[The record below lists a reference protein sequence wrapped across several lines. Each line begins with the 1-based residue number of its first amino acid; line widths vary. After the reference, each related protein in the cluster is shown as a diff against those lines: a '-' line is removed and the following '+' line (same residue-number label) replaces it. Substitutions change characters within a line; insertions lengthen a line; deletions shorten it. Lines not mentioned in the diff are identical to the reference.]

1 MEEKLDN
8 QLVKDFI
15 ETVVSGFKEN
25 EAKINTLN
33 VFPVPDGD
41 TGTNMLLTL
50 KSIQQEILSI
60 KECSTRTIADR
71 ISYGALMGARGNSGV
86 ILSQILKGFL
96 DVVIRENNFDV
107 NTLKAAAK
115 SSMDLA
121 YSSVQNP
128 TEGTMLTTIKDIYQT
143 LSSLNG
149 QEYSRMD
156 LLDLVIDET
165 GKSVLRTT
173 FLLPVLKQAGVVD
186 AGAQGIFEIL
196 NGLKKALIN
205 LSRIDKSANKA
216 KNGQVKKM
224 KEDKKLV
231 GPGKSI
237 KGGIREADAAEDM
250 SDVIDAANN
259 GADKNNS
266 MGVMGA
272 ADKEE
277 TDGPSA
283 SKRLN
288 LISRIK
294 NVYCTEMMIKGAA
307 INIIRLREDIERLG
321 DSAMIVG
328 NDRNVK
334 IHVHTNFPQKV
345 LKRALKEGTLH
356 DIQINNMVDQ
366 SNQAIS
372 TEVIEDV
379 MAPKKEFGMIAIA
392 NGAGF
397 EEIFKSIGVDIVIKG
412 GQSMNPS
419 TYEIIKAV
427 SKLESD
433 KIIILPNN
441 KNILLAAIQAKK
453 IIKRNISVIPTK
465 SIPQGISAALL
476 LNQDL
481 SIEENVD
488 NMTKA
493 MESLKTGEVTVAVR
507 DANLHFGK
515 IKKGAFIGLAN
526 GMVKVIAENQVNA
539 VIELV
544 REMISENEEVLT
556 IYFGNGATSEDNKT
570 IQSKLKSHYPRLEI
584 EFHKGAQPLYP
595 YIFSIE

>member
-8 QLVKDFI
+8 QIVKDFI
-15 ETVVSGFKEN
+15 ETVVSDFKGS

-50 KSIQQEILSI
+50 KSVQQEIESI
-60 KECSTRTIADR
+60 RDFSVKTVADR

-96 DVVIRENNFDV
+96 DVIISENNFNV

-115 SSMDLA
+115 SSMELA
-121 YSSVQNP
+121 YRSVQNP
-128 TEGTMLTTIKDIYQT
+128 TEGTMLTTIKDIHQT
-143 LSSLNG
+143 LSGLNG
-149 QEYSRMD
+149 EEYSRIDMLD
-156 LLDLVIDET
+156 LLINET
-165 GKSVLRTT
+165 EKSVLRTT
-173 FLLPVLKQAGVVD
+173 FLLPVLKQTGVVD

-196 NGLKKALIN
+196 KGIKKALIN
-205 LSRIDKSANKA
+205 LSREDKSANKL
-216 KNGQVKKM
+216 KNSKVKKM
-224 KEDKKLV
+224 KNDKEFV
-231 GPGKSI
+231 GS
-237 KGGIREADAAEDM
+237 
-250 SDVIDAANN
+250 
-259 GADKNNS
+259 DKNVQENTPEAGLEANMES
-266 MGVMGA
+266 GA
-272 ADKEE
+272 PGEDSSE
-277 TDGPSA
+277 GSSA
-283 SKRLN
+283 LKRLN
-288 LISRIK
+288 LISKIK

-307 INIIRLREDIERLG
+307 INIIRLREDIGNLG

-328 NDRNVK
+328 NESNVK

-366 SNQAIS
+366 SKQAIS
-372 TEVIEDV
+372 TEVIED
-379 MAPKKEFGMIAIA
+379 MPSPKKEFGIIAIA
-392 NGAGF
+392 NGDGF

-419 TYEIIKAV
+419 TYDIVKAV
-427 SKLESD
+427 NKLDND

-441 KNILLAAIQAKK
+441 KNIILAANQAKK

-493 MESLKTGEVTVAVR
+493 AESLKTGEVTVAVR
-507 DANLHFGK
+507 DANLYFGE
-515 IKKGAFIGLAN
+515 IKKGAFIGLGN
-526 GMVKVIAENQVNA
+526 GMVKVIAENQIKA
-539 VIELV
+539 VIELI
-544 REMISENEEVLT
+544 REMISENEEMLT
-556 IYFGNGATSEDNKT
+556 IYFGDGATPEDNKA
-570 IQSKLKSHYPRLEI
+570 IKSKLKSYYPRLEI
-584 EFHKGAQPLYP
+584 EFHKGGQPLYP

>member
-1 MEEKLDN
+1 MEGKLDN
-8 QLVKDFI
+8 QLVKDFMEVI
-15 ETVVSGFKEN
+15 ISDFKEN
-25 EAKINTLN
+25 EAKINMLN

-50 KSIQQEILSI
+50 KSIQQEVAGI
-60 KECSTRTIADR
+60 KELSVKTVADR
-71 ISYGALMGARGNSGV
+71 VSYGALMGARGNSGV

-96 DVVIRENNFDV
+96 DVIIMENNFDV

-128 TEGTMLTTIKDIYQT
+128 TEGTMLTTIKDIHQT

-149 QEYSRMD
+149 EEYSRID
-156 LLDLVIDET
+156 LLDMLINET
-165 GKSVLRTT
+165 EKSVLRTT

-196 NGLKKALIN
+196 KGIKKALIN
-205 LSRIDKSANKA
+205 LNQEDKSVNKL
-216 KNGQVKKM
+216 KNNKVKKM
-224 KEDKKLV
+224 KDDKESFGTDKKGEKNIPEAGV
-231 GPGKSI
+231 ESNMESGAPGEDGP
-237 KGGIREADAAEDM
+237 EA
-250 SDVIDAANN
+250 
-259 GADKNNS
+259 
-266 MGVMGA
+266 
-272 ADKEE
+272 
-277 TDGPSA
+277 PSA

-288 LISRIK
+288 LISKIK
-294 NVYCTEMMIKGAA
+294 NVYCTEMMVKGAA
-307 INIIRLREDIERLG
+307 INIIRLREDIENLG
-321 DSAMIVG
+321 DSAMVVG
-328 NDRNVK
+328 NDSTVK

-366 SNQAIS
+366 SKQAIS
-372 TEVIEDV
+372 TEVIEDIIPPV
-379 MAPKKEFGMIAIA
+379 KEFGIIAIA
-392 NGAGF
+392 NGDGF

-419 TYEIIKAV
+419 TYEIVKAV
-427 SKLESD
+427 NKLDSD
-433 KIIILPNN
+433 KIVILPNN
-441 KNILLAAIQAKK
+441 KNIILAANQAKK

-488 NMTKA
+488 NMTRA
-493 MESLKTGEVTVAVR
+493 AESLKTGEVTVAVR
-507 DANLHFGK
+507 DANLYFGE

-544 REMISENEEVLT
+544 REMISDNEEMLT
-556 IYFGNGATSEDNKT
+556 FYLGDGATPEDNKT
-570 IQSKLKSHYPRLEI
+570 IQSKLKSYYPGLEI
-584 EFHKGAQPLYP
+584 EFHKGGQPLYP

>member
-8 QLVKDFI
+8 QIVKGFI
-15 ETVVSGFKEN
+15 ETVVSDFKES

-50 KSIQQEILSI
+50 KSVQQEIESI
-60 KECSTRTIADR
+60 RDFSVKTVADR
-71 ISYGALMGARGNSGV
+71 VSYGALMGARGNSGV

-96 DVVIRENNFDV
+96 DVIIRENNFDV

-115 SSMDLA
+115 SSMELA

-128 TEGTMLTTIKDIYQT
+128 TEGTMLTTIKDIHQT
-143 LSSLNG
+143 LSGLNG
-149 QEYSRMD
+149 EEYSHID
-156 LLDLVIDET
+156 LLDLLINET
-165 GKSVLRTT
+165 EKSVLRTT

-186 AGAQGIFEIL
+186 AGAQGLFEIL
-196 NGLKKALIN
+196 KGIKKALIN
-205 LSRIDKSANKA
+205 LSRGNKSANKL
-216 KNGQVKKM
+216 KNNKVKKM
-224 KEDKKLV
+224 KNDKEFI
-231 GPGKSI
+231 GS
-237 KGGIREADAAEDM
+237 
-250 SDVIDAANN
+250 
-259 GADKNNS
+259 DKN
-266 MGVMGA
+266 V
-272 ADKEE
+272 EE
-277 TDGPSA
+277 NAQEEGLEANMESGIPGEDGSEGSSA
-283 SKRLN
+283 LKRLN
-288 LISRIK
+288 LISKIK

-307 INIIRLREDIERLG
+307 INIIRLREDIGNLG

-328 NDRNVK
+328 NESNVK

-366 SNQAIS
+366 SKQAIS
-372 TEVIEDV
+372 TEIIEA
-379 MAPKKEFGMIAIA
+379 MPAPKKEFGIIAIA
-392 NGAGF
+392 NGDGF

-419 TYEIIKAV
+419 TYEIVKAV
-427 SKLESD
+427 NKLDSD
-433 KIIILPNN
+433 KIMILPNN
-441 KNILLAAIQAKK
+441 KNIILAANQTKK

-488 NMTKA
+488 NMTRA
-493 MESLKTGEVTVAVR
+493 AESLKTGEVTVAVR
-507 DANLHFGK
+507 DANLYFGE

-539 VIELV
+539 VIELI
-544 REMISENEEVLT
+544 REMISGNEEVLT
-556 IYFGNGATSEDNKT
+556 FYFGDGSTSEDNKA
-570 IQSKLKSHYPRLEI
+570 IQSKLKSYYPGLEI
-584 EFHKGAQPLYP
+584 EFHKGGQPLYP

>member
-8 QLVKDFI
+8 RLVKDFI
-15 ETVVSGFKEN
+15 GVIVSDFKEN

-50 KSIQQEILSI
+50 KSIQQEVLSI
-60 KECSTRTIADR
+60 KNCSIKTIADR
-71 ISYGALMGARGNSGV
+71 VSYGALMGARGNSGV

-96 DVVIRENNFDV
+96 DVIIRENNFDIK
-107 NTLKAAAK
+107 TLKSAAK
-115 SSMDLA
+115 SSMELA

-149 QEYSRMD
+149 QEYSRID
-156 LLDLVIDET
+156 LLDMLINET
-165 GKSVLRTT
+165 EKSVLRTT

-196 NGLKKALIN
+196 NGIKKALIN
-205 LSRIDKSANKA
+205 LNQIDKSVNKV
-216 KNGQVKKM
+216 KNSKVKKM
-224 KEDKKLV
+224 KEDKELV
-231 GPGKSI
+231 VNDKSI
-237 KGGIREADAAEDM
+237 EGGIPD
-250 SDVIDAANN
+250 
-259 GADKNNS
+259 
-266 MGVMGA
+266 

-277 TDGPSA
+277 NVGSDAPGGEEIAEGSSV

-294 NVYCTEMMIKGAA
+294 NIYCTEMMIKGAA
-307 INIIRLREDIERLG
+307 INIIRLREDIESLG

-328 NDRNVK
+328 NDSNVK
-334 IHVHTNFPQKV
+334 IHVHTNYPQKV

-366 SNQAIS
+366 SKQAIS

-379 MAPKKEFGMIAIA
+379 LVPKKEFGIIAIA
-392 NGAGF
+392 NGDGF
-397 EEIFKSIGVDIVIKG
+397 EEIFKSIGADIVLKG

-419 TYEIIKAV
+419 TYEIVKAIN
-427 SKLESD
+427 KLDSD
-433 KIIILPNN
+433 KIIVLPNN
-441 KNILLAAIQAKK
+441 KNIILAANQAKK

-507 DANLHFGK
+507 DANLYFGE
-515 IKKGAFIGLAN
+515 IKKGAFIGLGN

-544 REMISENEEVLT
+544 REMISENEEILT
-556 IYFGNGATSEDNKT
+556 IYFGDGATPEDNKL
-570 IQSKLKSHYPRLEI
+570 IHAKLKSYYPGLEI
-584 EFHKGAQPLYP
+584 EFHKGGQPLYP

>member
-1 MEEKLDN
+1 MEEKLDR
-8 QLVKDFI
+8 QIVKDFI
-15 ETVVSGFKEN
+15 ETIVSDFKEN

-50 KSIQQEILSI
+50 KSIQQEVLSI
-60 KECSTRTIADR
+60 KDFNVKTVADR
-71 ISYGALMGARGNSGV
+71 VSYGALMGARGNSGV

-96 DVVIRENNFDV
+96 DIIISEDNFDLD
-107 NTLKAAAK
+107 TLKAAAK
-115 SSMDLA
+115 SSMELA

-128 TEGTMLTTIKDIYQT
+128 TEGTMLTTVKDIYQMF
-143 LSSLNG
+143 LSLNG
-149 QEYSRMD
+149 EEYSTLD
-156 LLDLVIDET
+156 LLDMVINET
-165 GKSVLRTT
+165 EKSVLRTT

-196 NGLKKALIN
+196 NGLKKALTN
-205 LSRIDKSANKA
+205 LSQENRSVTKE
-216 KNGQVKKM
+216 KNSKVKKM
-224 KEDKKLV
+224 KENDKLV
-231 GPGKSI
+231 SSGKNNE
-237 KGGIREADAAEDM
+237 GGIHKEAEDENM
-250 SDVIDAANN
+250 EPGISDELEAEA
-259 GADKNNS
+259 S
-266 MGVMGA
+266 L
-272 ADKEE
+272 
-277 TDGPSA
+277 A

-288 LISRIK
+288 LISNIK
-294 NVYCTEMMIKGAA
+294 NIYCTEMMIKGAN
-307 INIIRLREDIERLG
+307 INIIRLREDIGNLG

-328 NDRNVK
+328 NESNVK

-366 SNQAIS
+366 SKQAIS
-372 TEVIEDV
+372 TELIEEI
-379 MAPKKEFGMIAIA
+379 PTPTKEFGIIAIA
-392 NGAGF
+392 NGDGF

-419 TYEIIKAV
+419 TYEIVKAV
-427 SKLESD
+427 NKLDSD

-441 KNILLAAIQAKK
+441 KNIILAANQAKK
-453 IIKRNISVIPTK
+453 IIKKNISVIPTK

-481 SIEENVD
+481 SLEENVY
-488 NMTKA
+488 NMTKS

-507 DANLHFGK
+507 DANLYFGE
-515 IKKGAFIGLAN
+515 IKKGAFIGLGN

-544 REMISENEEVLT
+544 REMISENEEMLT
-556 IYFGNGATSEDNKT
+556 FYFGDGATPEDNKT
-570 IQSKLKSHYPRLEI
+570 IQSKLKAYYPGLEI
-584 EFHKGAQPLYP
+584 EFHKGGQPLYP

>member
-15 ETVVSGFKEN
+15 ETVVSDFKEN

-50 KSIQQEILSI
+50 KSIQQEVASI
-60 KECSTRTIADR
+60 KDCSIKTVADR
-71 ISYGALMGARGNSGV
+71 VSYGALMGARGNSGV

-96 DVVIRENNFDV
+96 DVIVRENNFDN

-115 SSMDLA
+115 SSMELA

-143 LSSLNG
+143 LSGLNG
-149 QEYSRMD
+149 EDFSRMD
-156 LLDLVIDET
+156 LLDLLINET
-165 GKSVLRTT
+165 EKSVLRTT

-205 LSRIDKSANKA
+205 LSLGDKSVNKV
-216 KNGQVKKM
+216 KSSKVKKM
-224 KEDKKLV
+224 KEDKELV
-231 GPGKSI
+231 SHNKNIGK
-237 KGGIREADAAEDM
+237 GIQAGNTAAEIVGALDM
-250 SDVIDAANN
+250 APDKADELNSVDVMDA
-259 GADKNNS
+259 
-266 MGVMGA
+266 VY
-272 ADKEE
+272 EE
-277 TDGPSA
+277 NTEGPSA

-288 LISRIK
+288 LISKIK

-307 INIIRLREDIERLG
+307 INIIRLREDIESLG

-328 NDRNVK
+328 NDRIVK

-366 SNQAIS
+366 SKQAIS
-372 TEVIEDV
+372 TEVIEDLLV
-379 MAPKKEFGMIAIA
+379 PKKEFGIIAIA
-392 NGAGF
+392 NGDGF

-419 TYEIIKAV
+419 TYEIVKAIN
-427 SKLESD
+427 KLDSD

-441 KNILLAAIQAKK
+441 KNIILAANQAKK

-507 DANLHFGK
+507 DANLYFGE
-515 IKKGAFIGLAN
+515 IKKGAFIGLGN

-544 REMISENEEVLT
+544 REMISENEEILT
-556 IYFGNGATSEDNKT
+556 FYFGDGATPEDNKA
-570 IQSKLKSHYPRLEI
+570 IQSKLNSYYPRLEI
-584 EFHKGAQPLYP
+584 EFHKGGQPLYP

>member
-1 MEEKLDN
+1 MEEKIDN
-8 QLVKDFI
+8 RLVKDFI
-15 ETVVSGFKEN
+15 GVIVSDFKEN

-50 KSIQQEILSI
+50 KSIQQEVLSI
-60 KECSTRTIADR
+60 KNCSIKTIADR
-71 ISYGALMGARGNSGV
+71 VSYGALMGARGNSGV

-96 DVVIRENNFDV
+96 DVIIRENNFDIK
-107 NTLKAAAK
+107 TLKSAAK
-115 SSMDLA
+115 SSMELA

-149 QEYSRMD
+149 QEYSRID
-156 LLDLVIDET
+156 LLDMLINET
-165 GKSVLRTT
+165 EKSVLRTT

-196 NGLKKALIN
+196 NGIKKALIN
-205 LSRIDKSANKA
+205 LNQIDKSVNKV
-216 KNGQVKKM
+216 KNSKVKKM
-224 KEDKKLV
+224 KEDKELV
-231 GPGKSI
+231 GN
-237 KGGIREADAAEDM
+237 D
-250 SDVIDAANN
+250 NN
-259 GADKNNS
+259 IEGNVPD
-266 MGVMGA
+266 
-272 ADKEE
+272 ADKEANTE
-277 TDGPSA
+277 SSVSGGEEIAEGSSV

-288 LISRIK
+288 LISKIK
-294 NVYCTEMMIKGAA
+294 NVYCTEMMIKGAS
-307 INIIRLREDIERLG
+307 INIIRLREDIESLG

-334 IHVHTNFPQKV
+334 IHVHTNYPQKV

-366 SNQAIS
+366 SKQAIS
-372 TEVIEDV
+372 TEIIEDV
-379 MAPKKEFGMIAIA
+379 LASKKEFGIIAIA
-392 NGAGF
+392 NGDGF
-397 EEIFKSIGVDIVIKG
+397 EEIFKSIGADIVLKG

-419 TYEIIKAV
+419 TYEIVKAIN
-427 SKLESD
+427 KLDSD
-433 KIIILPNN
+433 KIIVLPNN
-441 KNILLAAIQAKK
+441 KNIILAANQAKK

-507 DANLHFGK
+507 DANLYFGE

-526 GMVKVIAENQVNA
+526 GMVKVIAENQINA

-544 REMISENEEVLT
+544 REMISENEEILT
-556 IYFGNGATSEDNKT
+556 IYFGDGATPEDNKT
-570 IQSKLKSHYPRLEI
+570 IHSKLKSYYPGLEI
-584 EFHKGAQPLYP
+584 EFHMGGQPLYP

>member
-8 QLVKDFI
+8 QIVKDFI
-15 ETVVSGFKEN
+15 ETVVTDFKGN
-25 EAKINTLN
+25 ETKINTLN

-50 KSIQQEILSI
+50 KSIQQEVESI
-60 KECSTRTIADR
+60 KDFSVKTIADR

-96 DVVIRENNFDV
+96 DVIIREDNFDV
-107 NTLKAAAK
+107 NTLKEAAK

-128 TEGTMLTTIKDIYQT
+128 TEGTMLTTIKDIHQT
-143 LSSLNG
+143 LSGLNG
-149 QEYSRMD
+149 EDYSYLN
-156 LLDLVIDET
+156 LLDLLINET
-165 GKSVLRTT
+165 EKSVLRTT

-196 NGLKKALIN
+196 KGIKKALIN
-205 LSRIDKSANKA
+205 LRREDKSTDKL
-216 KNGQVKKM
+216 KKSKVKKM
-224 KEDKKLV
+224 KD
-231 GPGKSI
+231 
-237 KGGIREADAAEDM
+237 
-250 SDVIDAANN
+250 
-259 GADKNNS
+259 
-266 MGVMGA
+266 
-272 ADKEE
+272 DKEFAGSDKIFEENIPGAGME
-277 TDGPSA
+277 TNIEPGISGEDGPEDSSA

-288 LISRIK
+288 LISNIK
-294 NVYCTEMMIKGAA
+294 YIYCTELMIKGAA
-307 INIIRLREDIERLG
+307 INIIRLREDIGNLG

-328 NDRNVK
+328 NESNVK

-345 LKRALKEGTLH
+345 LNRALKEGTLH

-366 SNQAIS
+366 SKQAIT
-372 TEVIEDV
+372 TELIED
-379 MAPKKEFGMIAIA
+379 MPAPTKEFGIIAIA
-392 NGAGF
+392 NGDGF

-419 TYEIIKAV
+419 TYEIVKAIN
-427 SKLESD
+427 KLDSD

-441 KNILLAAIQAKK
+441 KNIILAANQAKK
-453 IIKRNISVIPTK
+453 IIKRNINVIPTK

-481 SIEENVD
+481 SIEENID

-493 MESLKTGEVTVAVR
+493 SESLKTGEVTVAVR
-507 DANLHFGK
+507 DANLYFGE
-515 IKKGAFIGLAN
+515 IKKGAYIGLGN

-539 VIELV
+539 VIELI
-544 REMISENEEVLT
+544 REMISENEEILT
-556 IYFGNGATSEDNKT
+556 FYFGDGATPEDNKA
-570 IQSKLKSHYPRLEI
+570 IKAKLKSYYPGLEI
-584 EFHKGAQPLYP
+584 EFHKGGQPLYP